1 MDLSQTQGNRGQGQ
15 RQYRGNMASTSQPT
29 KGNCY
34 NCGIAGHFSQEC
46 QKPRKTCAA
55 TLQQNKKT
63 PTEASD
69 DATLNDWDPKD
80 NETTV
85 VQSTTWA
92 FLAMSP
98 EDRGEVIAQ
107 IEAGESEDFQTT

>member
-1 MDLSQTQGNRGQGQ
+1 
-15 RQYRGNMASTSQPT
+15 MASMSQPT

-46 QKPRKTCAA
+46 RKPRRTCAA
-55 TLQQNKKT
+55 TLQQNEKT

-69 DATLNDWDPKD
+69 NATLVDWDPKD
-80 NETTV
+80 NETTA
-85 VQSTTWA
+85 VQSTAQA

-98 EDRGEVIAQ
+98 KERGEVIAQ
-107 IEAGESEDFQTT
+107 IGAGESEDFQTA

>member
-1 MDLSQTQGNRGQGQ
+1 MDLSRTQGNRGQGQ

-34 NCGIAGHFSQEC
+34 NCGIAGHFSREC
-46 QKPRKTCAA
+46 RKPRRTRAA
-55 TLQQNKKT
+55 TLQQNEKT
-63 PTEASD
+63 PTEASN
-69 DATLNDWDPKD
+69 DATLIDWDPKD

-92 FLAMSP
+92 FLAISP
-98 EDRGEVIAQ
+98 KDREEVIAQ
-107 IEAGESEDFQTT
+107 IGAGELEDFQTA